1 MSSAERAG
9 GGEAGA
15 GGWWGGGELPERQPQ
30 IGVIGASDASEREA
44 ELAYAVGLELARA
57 GAILVCGGRSGVME
71 AACRGAHEGGGM
83 TVGILPGLHR
93 REANSYVQIALP
105 TGMGE
110 LRNGLVVRASD
121 ALIAIGG
128 SYGTLSEIAL
138 GRRSGR
144 TCVLLESFTE
154 VIAEP
159 PLSGSGGELL
169 RAQVPA
175 EAVALALGARPTSAP

>member
-1 MSSAERAG
+1 
-9 GGEAGA
+9 
-15 GGWWGGGELPERQPQ
+15 
-30 IGVIGASDASEREA
+30 
-44 ELAYAVGLELARA
+44 
-57 GAILVCGGRSGVME
+57 
-71 AACRGAHEGGGM
+71 M